1 MDDALVVGGGQAVGD
16 VGADLQD
23 LAQRQRAAGEPLAQR
38 LALEQ
43 LHDGVGD
50 RLAEPVGVWPKS

>member
-1 MDDALVVGGGQAVGD
+1 MDDALVVRGGEAVGD
-16 VGADLQD
+16 GGADLQD

-43 LHDGVGD
+43 LHHRVGD
-50 RLAEPVGVWPKS
+50 RLRRAG